1 MAHTH
6 TKRRQKQKQDIG
18 IQYVIRKTLTGSLI
32 GTALFFCS
40 VMSCCRY
47 YIEKAH

>member
-18 IQYVIRKTLTGSLI
+18 MQYVIRKTLTGSLI
-32 GTALFFCS
+32 GTVLFFALLCS
-40 VMSCCRY
+40 FLISL
-47 YIEKAH
+47 EAFS